1 MKATVNFTSPNNQPL
16 TCVAKFA
23 IHTKNISYPKSMTGI
38 GHVPYICSINNKQKY
53 NTMATKWN
61 LDPTHS
67 EITFKVKHMMISN
80 IKGNFRTFTAEI
92 ESEDDTFSNAK
103 TTATIQTDSVFTNNT
118 DRDNHLKSAE
128 FFNTEEHPSITF
140 ESQALNNKVTG
151 NLTVNGITKPITLDV
166 DFGGI
171 NVDPWGNTKAGFSF
185 EGKIN
190 RKDFGLNWNAALEAG
205 GVMVSEE
212 VKIAG
217 ELQFV
222 KQA

>member
-1 MKATVNFTSPNNQPL
+1 
-16 TCVAKFA
+16 
-23 IHTKNISYPKSMTGI
+23 
-38 GHVPYICSINNKQKY
+38 
-53 NTMATKWN
+53 MATQWN

-80 IKGNFRTFTAEI
+80 VKGSFTDFSAQI
-92 ESEDDTFSNAK
+92 EAEDDTFKNAK
-103 TTATIQTDSVFTNNT
+103 TIATIKTDSVFTNNT

-128 FFNTEEHPSITF
+128 FFNAEQFPTITF
-140 ESQALNNKVTG
+140 ESQALSDEVTG
-151 NLTVNGITKPITLDV
+151 NLTINGITKPVTLDV
-166 DFGGI
+166 DFGGV

-185 EGKIN
+185 EGKIS
-190 RKDFGLNWNAALEAG
+190 RKDFGLNWNATLEAG
-205 GVMVSEE
+205 GVLVSDD

>member
-1 MKATVNFTSPNNQPL
+1 
-16 TCVAKFA
+16 
-23 IHTKNISYPKSMTGI
+23 
-38 GHVPYICSINNKQKY
+38 
-53 NTMATKWN
+53 MATKWT
-61 LDPTHS
+61 LDPAHS

-80 IKGNFRTFTAEI
+80 IKGNFTNFNAEI
-92 ESEDDTFSNAK
+92 DAEDESFANAK
-103 TTATIQTDSVFTNNT
+103 TIATIQVDSITTHNT

-128 FFNTEEHPSITF
+128 FFNAEANPTITF
-140 ESQALNNKVTG
+140 ESKALNDTVIG
-151 NLTVNGITKPITLDV
+151 NLTINGVTKPVTLDV

-205 GVMVSEE
+205 GVMVSDE

-217 ELQFV
+217 DLQFV
-222 KQA
+222 KQS

>member
-1 MKATVNFTSPNNQPL
+1 
-16 TCVAKFA
+16 
-23 IHTKNISYPKSMTGI
+23 
-38 GHVPYICSINNKQKY
+38 
-53 NTMATKWN
+53 MATKWI

-80 IKGNFRTFTAEI
+80 VKGSFRTFTAEI
-92 ESEDDTFSNAK
+92 ESEDEFFANAK

-128 FFNTEEHPSITF
+128 FFNAEVHPTITF
-140 ESQALNNKVTG
+140 ESQALNNSIVG
-151 NLTVNGITKPITLDV
+151 NLTINGITKPVNLHV

-185 EGKIN
+185 EGKIS

-205 GVMVSEE
+205 GVMVSDD
-212 VKIAG
+212 VKVAG

>member
-1 MKATVNFTSPNNQPL
+1 MS
-16 TCVAKFA
+16 
-23 IHTKNISYPKSMTGI
+23 
-38 GHVPYICSINNKQKY
+38 
-53 NTMATKWN
+53 TKWN

-67 EITFKVKHMMISN
+67 EITFKVRHMMISN
-80 IKGNFRTFTAEI
+80 VKGEFRTFNAEL
-92 ESEDDTFSNAK
+92 ESEDDTFKNAK
-103 TTATIQTDSVFTNNT
+103 VKATIQTDSVYTNNT
-118 DRDNHLKSAE
+118 DRDTHLKSEE
-128 FFNTEEHPSITF
+128 FFNAAAHPQITF
-140 ESQALNNKVTG
+140 ETDSLNDEITG
-151 NLTVNGITKPITLDV
+151 NLTLNGVTKPVKLDV

-205 GVMVSEE
+205 GVMVSDE

-222 KQA
+222 KA

>member
-1 MKATVNFTSPNNQPL
+1 
-16 TCVAKFA
+16 
-23 IHTKNISYPKSMTGI
+23 
-38 GHVPYICSINNKQKY
+38 
-53 NTMATKWN
+53 MATKWI

-80 IKGNFRTFTAEI
+80 VKGSFRTFTAEI
-92 ESEDDTFSNAK
+92 DSDDEFFANAK

-128 FFNTEEHPSITF
+128 FFNAEVHPTITF
-140 ESQALNNKVTG
+140 ESQALNNSIVG
-151 NLTVNGITKPITLDV
+151 NLTVNGVTKPITLDV

-185 EGKIN
+185 EGKIS

-205 GVMVSEE
+205 GVMVSDD